1 MPQDWVAGVELVGD
15 GTMVRADFD
24 RSLEELQAELIVLG
38 EMVEKA
44 IIKSMDAL
52 EQRDLSVAYEVV
64 AEDDLI
70 DEKRFEL
77 EEKCI
82 NLIATQQPLAID
94 LRTLLA
100 VLHIAVE
107 LERMG
112 DYAEG
117 IGKICMIIGDDVPMD
132 LPPQL
137 PLMAKAGTVMLRRSL
152 KSLIDRDTVLANDVW
167 DSDDEVAA
175 LYDGVCHQIILDMG
189 EHPKTIEASTHF
201 LWVAHDLERIA
212 DRATNIAE
220 KVIFMVTGRIGRYEP
235 IKDGE

>member
-1 MPQDWVAGVELVGD
+1 V
-15 GTMVRADFD
+15 VRADFD
-24 RSLEELQAELIVLG
+24 RSLEELQGELVGLG

-44 IIKSMDAL
+44 ILKSMDAL
-52 EQRDLSVAYEVV
+52 ERRDLTIAYEVI
-64 AEDDLI
+64 AEDDQI

-82 NLIATQQPLAID
+82 DLIATQQPLAVD

-117 IGKICMIIGDDVPMD
+117 IGKICMIIGDDEPVPTP
-132 LPPQL
+132 LQL
-137 PLMAKAGTVMLRRSL
+137 PQMAQMGIAMLRRSL
-152 KSLIDRDTVLANDVW
+152 KSLVERDTDLANDVW
-167 DSDDEVAA
+167 DSDDEVDA
-175 LYDGVCHQIILDMG
+175 LYDGVCHQIFLDMG
-189 EHPKTIEASTHF
+189 EHPKAIEASTHF

-220 KVIFMVTGRIGRYEP
+220 RVIFMVTGKIGRYKPPE
-235 IKDGE
+235 ERE

>member
-1 MPQDWVAGVELVGD
+1 
-15 GTMVRADFD
+15 MVRADFD
-24 RSLEELQAELIVLG
+24 RSLEELQAELVGLG
-38 EMVEKA
+38 DLVEQA

-52 EQRDLSVAYEVV
+52 ERRDMAVAYEVV

-82 NLIATQQPLAID
+82 DLIATQQPLAID

-117 IGKICMIIGDDVPMD
+117 IGKICLIIGDDKKIEMPK
-132 LPPQL
+132 QL
-137 PLMAKAGTVMLRRSL
+137 SQMAQLGLVMLRGSL
-152 KSLIDRDTVLANDVW
+152 KSLVDRDTVLANDVW
-167 DSDDEVAA
+167 DSDDEVDE
-175 LYDGVCHQIILDMG
+175 LYADVCRQIFLDMG
-189 EHPKTIEASTHF
+189 QHPHTIEAATHF

-212 DRATNIAE
+212 DRATNIVE
-220 KVIFMVTGRIGRYEP
+220 RVIFLVTGKGGRYEGLS
-235 IKDGE
+235 DGD

>member
-1 MPQDWVAGVELVGD
+1 
-15 GTMVRADFD
+15 MVRADFD
-24 RSLEELQAELIVLG
+24 RSLEELQAELVDLG
-38 EMVEKA
+38 ELVEKA
-44 IIKSMDAL
+44 IIKSMEAL
-52 EQRDLSVAYEVV
+52 ENRDLAVAYEVV
-64 AEDDLI
+64 SEDDQI

-117 IGKICMIIGDDVPMD
+117 IGKICMIIGDDVPMEV
-132 LPPQL
+132 PQQL
-137 PLMAKAGTVMLRRSL
+137 PKMARASTTMLRRSL
-152 KSLIDRDTVLANDVW
+152 KSMVDRDTDLANDVW
-167 DSDDEVAA
+167 DSDDEVDT
-175 LYDGVCHQIILDMG
+175 LYDDVCHQIFLDMG
-189 EHPKTIEASTHF
+189 EHPKTIEPSTHF

-220 KVIFMVTGRIGRYEP
+220 RVIFMVTGRIGRYESL
-235 IKDGE
+235 KND

>member
-1 MPQDWVAGVELVGD
+1 V
-15 GTMVRADFD
+15 VRADFD
-24 RSLEELQAELIVLG
+24 RSLEELQAELVDLG
-38 EMVEKA
+38 ELVEKA
-44 IIKSMDAL
+44 IIKSMEAL
-52 EQRDLSVAYEVV
+52 ENRDLAVAYEVV
-64 AEDDLI
+64 SEDDQI

-117 IGKICMIIGDDVPMD
+117 IGKICMIIGDDVPMEV
-132 LPPQL
+132 PQQL
-137 PLMAKAGTVMLRRSL
+137 PKMARASTTMLRRSL
-152 KSLIDRDTVLANDVW
+152 KSMVDRDTDLANDVW
-167 DSDDEVAA
+167 DSDDEVDT
-175 LYDGVCHQIILDMG
+175 LYDDVCHQIFLDMG
-189 EHPKTIEASTHF
+189 EHPKTIEPSTHF

-220 KVIFMVTGRIGRYEP
+220 RVIFMVTGRIGRYESL
-235 IKDGE
+235 KND

>member
-1 MPQDWVAGVELVGD
+1 
-15 GTMVRADFD
+15 MVRADFD
-24 RSLEELQAELIVLG
+24 RSLEELQAELVGLG
-38 EMVEKA
+38 EMVEQA

-52 EQRDLSVAYEVV
+52 QRRDLTMAYEVV

-70 DEKRFEL
+70 DAKRFEL

-82 NLIATQQPLAID
+82 DLMATQQPLAID
-94 LRTLLA
+94 LRTLLS

-117 IGKICMIIGDDVPMD
+117 IGKICMIIGDDVPVETPKE
-132 LPPQL
+132 LPE
-137 PLMAKAGTVMLRRSL
+137 MAQMGLAMLRRSL
-152 KSLIDRDTVLANDVW
+152 KSLVDRDTELANEVW
-167 DSDDEVAA
+167 DSDDAVDE
-175 LYDGVCHQIILDMG
+175 LYHGVCRQIFLDMG
-189 EHPKTIEASTHF
+189 QHPNTIEAATHF

-220 KVIFMVTGRIGRYEP
+220 RVIFLVTGRFGRYGGPPDNE
-235 IKDGE
+235 

>member
-1 MPQDWVAGVELVGD
+1 
-15 GTMVRADFD
+15 MVRADFD
-24 RSLEELQAELIVLG
+24 KNLGELEAELIGLG

-52 EQRDLSVAYEVV
+52 ERRDLAVAYEVV

-82 NLIATQQPLAID
+82 DLIATQQPLAID

-117 IGKICMIIGDDVPMD
+117 IGKICLIIGDDEPVEMPK
-132 LPPQL
+132 QL
-137 PLMAKAGTVMLRRSL
+137 SQMAEMGIAMLRRSL
-152 KSLIDRDTVLANDVW
+152 KSLMDRDTDLANDVW
-167 DSDDEVAA
+167 DSDDEVDA
-175 LYDGVCHQIILDMG
+175 LYDGVCRQIFLDMG
-189 EHPKTIEASTHF
+189 QQPKTIEA
-201 LWVAHDLERIA
+201 A
-212 DRATNIAE
+212 
-220 KVIFMVTGRIGRYEP
+220 
-235 IKDGE
+235 

>member
-1 MPQDWVAGVELVGD
+1 
-15 GTMVRADFD
+15 MVRADFD
-24 RSLEELQAELIVLG
+24 RSLEELQAELIGLG

-44 IIKSMDAL
+44 IVKSMDAL
-52 EQRDLSVAYEVV
+52 ERRDLPMAYEVV
-64 AEDDLI
+64 AEDDQI

-77 EEKCI
+77 EERCI
-82 NLIATQQPLAID
+82 DLIATQQPLAVD

-117 IGKICMIIGDDVPMD
+117 IGKICMIIGEDDSVETPE
-132 LPPQL
+132 QL
-137 PLMAKAGTVMLRRSL
+137 SQMAKMGINMLRRSL
-152 KSLIDRDTVLANDVW
+152 KSLTDRDIDLANDVW
-167 DSDDEVAA
+167 DSDDEVDA
-175 LYDGVCHQIILDMG
+175 LYDAVCRQIFLDMG
-189 EHPKTIEASTHF
+189 QHPKTIEAATHF

-220 KVIFMVTGRIGRYEP
+220 RVIFVVTGRIGRYKPPQAAE
-235 IKDGE
+235 

>member
-1 MPQDWVAGVELVGD
+1 
-15 GTMVRADFD
+15 
-24 RSLEELQAELIVLG
+24 
-38 EMVEKA
+38 MVERA

-52 EQRDLSVAYEVV
+52 ERRDLAVAYEVV

-70 DEKRFEL
+70 DAKRFEL

-82 NLIATQQPLAID
+82 DLIATQQPLAID

-100 VLHIAVE
+100 VLQIAVE

-117 IGKICMIIGDDVPMD
+117 IGKICMIIGDDVPVETPKE
-132 LPPQL
+132 LPQ
-137 PLMAKAGTVMLRRSL
+137 MADMGLTMLRRSL
-152 KSLIDRDTVLANDVW
+152 KSLVERDTDLANAVW
-167 DSDDEVAA
+167 DSDDDVDE
-175 LYDGVCHQIILDMG
+175 LYDGVCRQIFLDMG
-189 EHPKTIEASTHF
+189 QHPKTIEAATHF

-220 KVIFMVTGRIGRYEP
+220 RVIFLVTGQSGGFGDHREN
-235 IKDGE
+235 E

>member
-1 MPQDWVAGVELVGD
+1 
-15 GTMVRADFD
+15 MVRADFD
-24 RSLEELQAELIVLG
+24 RSLEELQAELIGLG

-44 IIKSMDAL
+44 IVKSMDAL
-52 EQRDLSVAYEVV
+52 ERRDLPMAYEVV
-64 AEDDLI
+64 AEDDQI

-77 EEKCI
+77 EERCI
-82 NLIATQQPLAID
+82 DLIATQQPLAVD

-117 IGKICMIIGDDVPMD
+117 IGKICMIIGEDDSVETPE
-132 LPPQL
+132 QL
-137 PLMAKAGTVMLRRSL
+137 SQMAKMGVSMLRRSL
-152 KSLIDRDTVLANDVW
+152 KSLMDRDIDLANDVW
-167 DSDDEVAA
+167 DSDDEVDA
-175 LYDGVCHQIILDMG
+175 LYDAVCRQIFLDMG
-189 EHPKTIEASTHF
+189 QHPKTIEAATHF

-220 KVIFMVTGRIGRYEP
+220 RVIFVVTGRIGRYKPPQTVE
-235 IKDGE
+235 

>member
-1 MPQDWVAGVELVGD
+1 
-15 GTMVRADFD
+15 MVRADFD
-24 RSLEELQAELIVLG
+24 RSLEELEAELIGLG
-38 EMVEKA
+38 EIVEKA

-52 EQRDLSVAYEVV
+52 ERRDLTMAYEVV

-82 NLIATQQPLAID
+82 DLIATQQPLAVD

-117 IGKICMIIGDDVPMD
+117 IGKICMIIGDDEPVETPK
-132 LPPQL
+132 QL
-137 PLMAKAGTVMLRRSL
+137 RQMAGMGIAMLQRSL
-152 KSLIDRDTVLANDVW
+152 KSLMDRDTDLANDVW
-167 DSDDEVAA
+167 DSDDEVDA
-175 LYDGVCHQIILDMG
+175 LYDGVCHQIFLDMG
-189 EHPKTIEASTHF
+189 HNPKIIEAATHF

-220 KVIFMVTGRIGRYEP
+220 RVIFVVTGRIGRYKQPSQET
-235 IKDGE
+235 E

>member
-1 MPQDWVAGVELVGD
+1 
-15 GTMVRADFD
+15 MVRADFD
-24 RSLEELQAELIVLG
+24 RSLEELEAELIGLG

-52 EQRDLSVAYEVV
+52 ELRDLAMAYEVV

-77 EEKCI
+77 EEKCL
-82 NLIATQQPLAID
+82 NLIATQQPLAVD

-117 IGKICMIIGDDVPMD
+117 IGKICMIIGDDELVETPKQI
-132 LPPQL
+132 PQ
-137 PLMAKAGTVMLRRSL
+137 MAEMGIAMLRRSL
-152 KSLIDRDTVLANDVW
+152 KSLMDRDTDLANEVW
-167 DSDDEVAA
+167 DSDDEVDA
-175 LYDGVCHQIILDMG
+175 LYDGVCHQIFLDMG
-189 EHPKTIEASTHF
+189 HNPKIIEAATHF

-220 KVIFMVTGRIGRYEP
+220 RVIFVVTGRIGRYKQPSQET
-235 IKDGE
+235 E

>member
-1 MPQDWVAGVELVGD
+1 
-15 GTMVRADFD
+15 MVRADFD
-24 RSLEELQAELIVLG
+24 RSLEELEAELIGLG
-38 EMVEKA
+38 EIVEKA

-52 EQRDLSVAYEVV
+52 ERRDLTMAYEVV

-82 NLIATQQPLAID
+82 DLIATQQPLAVD

-117 IGKICMIIGDDVPMD
+117 IGKICIIIGDDEPVETPK
-132 LPPQL
+132 QL
-137 PLMAKAGTVMLRRSL
+137 RQMAGMGVAMLRRSL
-152 KSLIDRDTVLANDVW
+152 KSLMDRDTELANDVW
-167 DSDDEVAA
+167 DSDDEVDA
-175 LYDGVCHQIILDMG
+175 LYDGICHQIFLDMG
-189 EHPKTIEASTHF
+189 HNPKIIEAATHF

-220 KVIFMVTGRIGRYEP
+220 RVIFVVTGRIGRYKQPSQET
-235 IKDGE
+235 E

>member
-1 MPQDWVAGVELVGD
+1 
-15 GTMVRADFD
+15 MVRADFD
-24 RSLEELQAELIVLG
+24 RSLEELQAELVGLS
-38 EMVEKA
+38 EMVERA
-44 IIKSMDAL
+44 IVKSMDAL
-52 EQRDLSVAYEVV
+52 ERRDLAVAYEVV
-64 AEDDLI
+64 DEDDLI
-70 DEKRFEL
+70 DEKRFDL

-117 IGKICMIIGDDVPMD
+117 IGKICLIIGDAIPVAMPKEFSR
-132 LPPQL
+132 
-137 PLMAKAGTVMLRRSL
+137 MAQMGLEMLRGSM
-152 KSLIDRDTVLANDVW
+152 KSLVERDTALANDVW
-167 DSDDEVAA
+167 DSDDEVDA
-175 LYDGVCHQIILDMG
+175 LYDGVCRQIFLDMVQ
-189 EHPKTIEASTHF
+189 HPNTIEADTHF

-220 KVIFMVTGRIGRYEP
+220 RVIFLVTGKVGRYESQS
-235 IKDGE
+235 DEE

>member
-1 MPQDWVAGVELVGD
+1 
-15 GTMVRADFD
+15 MVRADFD
-24 RSLEELQAELIVLG
+24 RNLEDLVSELFGLG

-44 IIKSMDAL
+44 IVKSMDAL
-52 EQRDLSVAYEVV
+52 KRQDLAIAYEVV

-82 NLIATQQPLAID
+82 DLIATQQPLAID

-117 IGKICMIIGDDVPMD
+117 IGKICMIIGEDEPTET
-132 LPPQL
+132 PQQL
-137 PLMAKAGTVMLRRSL
+137 DQMARMGVAMLQRSL
-152 KSLIDRDTVLANDVW
+152 KSLMDRDIDLANDVW
-167 DSDDEVAA
+167 DSDDEVDS
-175 LYDGVCHQIILDMG
+175 LYDSVCHDIFVEMG
-189 EHPKTIEASTHF
+189 EHPKTIEAATHF

-212 DRATNIAE
+212 DRATNISE
-220 KVIFMVTGRIGRYEP
+220 RVIFLVTGRIGRYKPPEST
-235 IKDGE
+235 G

>member
-1 MPQDWVAGVELVGD
+1 
-15 GTMVRADFD
+15 MVRADFD
-24 RSLEELQAELIVLG
+24 RSLEELQAELIGLG

-44 IIKSMDAL
+44 IVKSMDAL
-52 EQRDLSVAYEVV
+52 ERRDLPMAYEVV
-64 AEDDLI
+64 AEDDQI

-77 EEKCI
+77 EERCI
-82 NLIATQQPLAID
+82 DLIATQQPLAVD

-117 IGKICMIIGDDVPMD
+117 IGKICMIIGEDDSVETPK
-132 LPPQL
+132 QL
-137 PLMAKAGTVMLRRSL
+137 SQMAKMGITMLRHSL
-152 KSLIDRDTVLANDVW
+152 KSLMDRDIDLANDVW
-167 DSDDEVAA
+167 DSDDEVDA
-175 LYDGVCHQIILDMG
+175 LYDAVCRQIFLDMG
-189 EHPKTIEASTHF
+189 QHPKTIEAATHF

-220 KVIFMVTGRIGRYEP
+220 RVIFVVTGRIGRYKPPQAAE
-235 IKDGE
+235 

>member
-1 MPQDWVAGVELVGD
+1 
-15 GTMVRADFD
+15 MVRADFD
-24 RSLEELQAELIVLG
+24 RSLEDLQSELVGLG

-52 EQRDLSVAYEVV
+52 ERRDLAVAYEVV
-64 AEDDLI
+64 SEDDLI

-82 NLIATQQPLAID
+82 DLIATQQPLAID
-94 LRTLLA
+94 LRTLVA

-117 IGKICMIIGDDVPMD
+117 IGKICLIIGDEIP
-132 LPPQL
+132 LETPEQFS
-137 PLMAKAGTVMLRRSL
+137 LMAQMGITMLRRSL
-152 KSLIDRDTVLANDVW
+152 KSMVDRDTALANEVW
-167 DSDDEVAA
+167 DSDDEVDA
-175 LYDGVCHQIILDMG
+175 LYDGVCRQIFLDMG
-189 EHPKTIEASTHF
+189 QHPNTITAATHF

-220 KVIFMVTGRIGRYEP
+220 RVIFLVTGRFGRYGGRTET
-235 IKDGE
+235 D

>member
-1 MPQDWVAGVELVGD
+1 
-15 GTMVRADFD
+15 MVRADFD
-24 RSLEELQAELIVLG
+24 RSLEELEAELIGLG
-38 EMVEKA
+38 EIVEKA

-52 EQRDLSVAYEVV
+52 ERRDLTMAYEVV

-82 NLIATQQPLAID
+82 DLIATQQPLAVD

-117 IGKICMIIGDDVPMD
+117 IGKICMIIGDDEPVETPK
-132 LPPQL
+132 QL
-137 PLMAKAGTVMLRRSL
+137 RQMAGMGVAMLRRSL
-152 KSLIDRDTVLANDVW
+152 KSLMDRDTELANDVW
-167 DSDDEVAA
+167 DSDDEVDA
-175 LYDGVCHQIILDMG
+175 LYDGVCHQIFLDMG
-189 EHPKTIEASTHF
+189 HNPKIIEAATHF

-220 KVIFMVTGRIGRYEP
+220 RVIFVVTGRIGRYKQPSQET
-235 IKDGE
+235 E

>member
-1 MPQDWVAGVELVGD
+1 
-15 GTMVRADFD
+15 MVRADFD
-24 RSLEELQAELIVLG
+24 RSLEELQAELVRLG

-44 IIKSMDAL
+44 VVKSMDAL
-52 EQRDLSVAYEVV
+52 DRRDLAVAYEVV
-64 AEDDLI
+64 NEDDLI

-82 NLIATQQPLAID
+82 DLIATQQPLAID

-117 IGKICMIIGDDVPMD
+117 IGKICMIIGDDIPVETPK
-132 LPPQL
+132 QL
-137 PLMAKAGTVMLRRSL
+137 SQMAEMGVAMLRRSL
-152 KSLIDRDTVLANDVW
+152 TSLVERDTALANEVW
-167 DSDDEVAA
+167 DSDDEVDA
-175 LYDGVCHQIILDMG
+175 LYDGICRQIFLDMG
-189 EHPKTIEASTHF
+189 QHPNTIEAATHF

-220 KVIFMVTGRIGRYEP
+220 RVIFLVTGRFGRYRGQRER
-235 IKDGE
+235 E

>member
-1 MPQDWVAGVELVGD
+1 
-15 GTMVRADFD
+15 MVRADFD
-24 RSLEELQAELIVLG
+24 RSLEDLQAELVGLG
-38 EMVEKA
+38 EMVERA

-52 EQRDLSVAYEVV
+52 ERRDLAVAYEVV

-70 DEKRFEL
+70 DAKRFEL

-82 NLIATQQPLAID
+82 DLMATQQPLAID
-94 LRTLLA
+94 LRTLLS

-117 IGKICMIIGDDVPMD
+117 IGKICMIIGDDVQVETPKE
-132 LPPQL
+132 LPQ
-137 PLMAKAGTVMLRRSL
+137 MAKLSLAMLRRSL
-152 KSLIDRDTVLANDVW
+152 KSLVDRDIELANDVW
-167 DSDDEVAA
+167 DSDDEVDE
-175 LYDGVCHQIILDMG
+175 LYAGVCRQIFLDMG
-189 EHPKTIEASTHF
+189 QHPNTIEAATHF

-220 KVIFMVTGRIGRYEP
+220 RVIFLVTGRFGRYGGPPE
-235 IKDGE
+235 GG

>member
-1 MPQDWVAGVELVGD
+1 
-15 GTMVRADFD
+15 MVRADFD
-24 RSLEELQAELIVLG
+24 RSLEELQAELVFLG
-38 EMVEKA
+38 ELVEKA
-44 IIKSMDAL
+44 IIKSMEAL
-52 EQRDLSVAYEVV
+52 ENRDLAVAYEVV
-64 AEDDLI
+64 AEDDQI

-94 LRTLLA
+94 LRTLLS

-117 IGKICMIIGDDVPMD
+117 IGKICMIIGDDAPMD
-132 LPPQL
+132 IPPQL

-152 KSLIDRDTVLANDVW
+152 KSLVDRDTDLANDVW
-167 DSDDEVAA
+167 DSDDEVET
-175 LYDGVCHQIILDMG
+175 LYDDVCHQIFLDMG

-220 KVIFMVTGRIGRYEP
+220 RVIFMVTGRSGRYESL
-235 IKDGE
+235 KNE

>member
-1 MPQDWVAGVELVGD
+1 
-15 GTMVRADFD
+15 MVRADFD
-24 RSLEELQAELIVLG
+24 RSLEELQAELVFLG
-38 EMVEKA
+38 ELVEKA
-44 IIKSMDAL
+44 IIKSMEAL
-52 EQRDLSVAYEVV
+52 ENRDLAVAYEVV
-64 AEDDLI
+64 AEDDQI

-94 LRTLLA
+94 LRTLLS

-132 LPPQL
+132 IPPQL

-152 KSLIDRDTVLANDVW
+152 KSLVDRDTDLANDVW
-167 DSDDEVAA
+167 DSDDGVDA
-175 LYDGVCHQIILDMG
+175 LYDEVCHQIFLDMG
-189 EHPKTIEASTHF
+189 ENPKAIEASTHF

-220 KVIFMVTGRIGRYEP
+220 RVIFMVTGKVGRYTP
-235 IKDGE
+235 PDKGNSG

>member
-1 MPQDWVAGVELVGD
+1 
-15 GTMVRADFD
+15 MVRADFD
-24 RSLEELQAELIVLG
+24 KNLGELEAELMGLG

-52 EQRDLSVAYEVV
+52 ERRDLAVAYEVV

-82 NLIATQQPLAID
+82 DLIATQQPLAID

-117 IGKICMIIGDDVPMD
+117 IGKICLIIGDDEPVEMPK
-132 LPPQL
+132 QL
-137 PLMAKAGTVMLRRSL
+137 SQMAEMGIAMLRRSL
-152 KSLIDRDTVLANDVW
+152 KSLMDRDTDLANDVW
-167 DSDDEVAA
+167 DSDDEVDA
-175 LYDGVCHQIILDMG
+175 LYDGVCRQIFLDMG
-189 EHPKTIEASTHF
+189 QQPKTIEAATHF

-220 KVIFMVTGRIGRYEP
+220 RVIFVVTGRIGRYQPPQER
-235 IKDGE
+235 E

>member
-1 MPQDWVAGVELVGD
+1 
-15 GTMVRADFD
+15 MVRADFD
-24 RSLEELQAELIVLG
+24 RSLEELQAELVLLG

-44 IIKSMDAL
+44 ITKALDAL
-52 EQRDLSVAYEVV
+52 EKRDLAVAYEVV

-107 LERMG
+107 LERVG

-117 IGKICMIIGDDVPMD
+117 IGKICMIIGDDVPMEI
-132 LPPQL
+132 PPQL
-137 PLMAKAGTVMLRRSL
+137 PQMAKAGTIMLRRSL
-152 KSLIDRDTVLANDVW
+152 RSLVDRDTDLANAVW
-167 DSDDEVAA
+167 DSDDEVDT
-175 LYDGVCHQIILDMG
+175 LYDEVCHQIFVDMG
-189 EHPKTIEASTHF
+189 ERPKTIEASTHF

-220 KVIFMVTGRIGRYEP
+220 RVIFMVTGRIGRYEP
-235 IKDGE
+235 LQNE

>member
-1 MPQDWVAGVELVGD
+1 
-15 GTMVRADFD
+15 MVRADFD
-24 RSLEELQAELIVLG
+24 RSLEELQAELIDLG
-38 EMVEKA
+38 ELVEKA
-44 IIKSMDAL
+44 IIKAMDAL
-52 EQRDLSVAYEVV
+52 GRRDSVMAYEVV
-64 AEDDLI
+64 AEDDQI

-117 IGKICMIIGDDVPMD
+117 IGKICMIIGEDAPMEM
-132 LPPQL
+132 PPQL
-137 PLMAKAGTVMLRRSL
+137 PQMAQMGVTMLKRSL
-152 KSLIDRDTVLANDVW
+152 KSLVDRDTDLANDVW
-167 DSDDEVAA
+167 DSDDEVDA
-175 LYDGVCHQIILDMG
+175 LYDGVCRQIFLDMG
-189 EHPKTIEASTHF
+189 EHPKNIEASTHF

-212 DRATNIAE
+212 DRATNISE
-220 KVIFMVTGRIGRYEP
+220 RVIFMVTGKIGRYEP
-235 IKDGE
+235 VQESE

>member
-1 MPQDWVAGVELVGD
+1 
-15 GTMVRADFD
+15 MVRADFD
-24 RSLEELQAELIVLG
+24 RSLEDLQAELVGLG
-38 EMVEKA
+38 KMVEKA

-52 EQRDLSVAYEVV
+52 QRRDLAMAYEVV

-70 DEKRFEL
+70 DAKRFEL

-82 NLIATQQPLAID
+82 DLIATQQPLAID

-117 IGKICMIIGDDVPMD
+117 IGKICMIIGDDVPVEI
-132 LPPQL
+132 PEQL
-137 PLMAKAGTVMLRRSL
+137 SRMATLGLTMLRRSL
-152 KSLIDRDTVLANDVW
+152 QSLVERDTVLADDVW
-167 DSDDEVAA
+167 DSDDEVDA
-175 LYDGVCHQIILDMG
+175 LYDNVCHQIFLDMG
-189 EHPKTIEASTHF
+189 QHPDTIEAATHF

-220 KVIFMVTGRIGRYEP
+220 RVIFLVTGRFGRYVGP
-235 IKDGE
+235 AAGD